1 MSAGDERLLRGAALF
16 DAGQYFEAHEAW
28 EEGWRLHVRDTASA
42 DLYQG
47 LAQCAAAA
55 HKLSQGKLEGAR
67 SLARKGMQR
76 VLRGIAEGHP
86 SGRELALEEFIPA
99 FERIVFGDM
108 PTIDPMP
115 RLLRSNDDRPLP

>member
-1 MSAGDERLLRGAALF
+1 VSAEGEWLLRGAALF

-28 EEGWRLHVRDTASA
+28 EEGWRLQARDSASA

-86 SGRELALEEFIPA
+86 SGRELALEAFMPA
-99 FERIVFGDM
+99 FEGIVFGYM
-108 PTIDPMP
+108 PTIAPMP
-115 RLLRSNDDRPLP
+115 RMLRSNDDRSLP

>member
-1 MSAGDERLLRGAALF
+1 VSTGDERLLFGAELF
-16 DAGQYFEAHEAW
+16 DRGQYFEAHEAW
-28 EEGWRLHVRDTASA
+28 EEGWRLQARDTASA
-42 DLYQG
+42 DLFQG

-76 VLRGIAEGHP
+76 VLRSIAAGHP
-86 SGRELALEEFIPA
+86 SGRELALEEFMPA

-108 PTIDPMP
+108 PMTDDLP
-115 RLLRSNDDRPLP
+115 RLLRSNDDR